1 MSNLQMIS
9 SVIEW
14 YCAEQEPVGTENA
27 DLYQELEPTNRKVMH
42 LNSCYDGFDSV
53 ARVGLCNKG
62 TSFDAFFLDILEIL

>member
-1 MSNLQMIS
+1 M
-9 SVIEW
+9 
-14 YCAEQEPVGTENA
+14 GTENA